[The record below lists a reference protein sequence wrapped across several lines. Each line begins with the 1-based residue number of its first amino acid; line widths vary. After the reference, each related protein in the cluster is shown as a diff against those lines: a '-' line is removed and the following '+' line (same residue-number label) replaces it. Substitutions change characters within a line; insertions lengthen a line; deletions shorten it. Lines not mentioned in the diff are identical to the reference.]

1 MLRPRRRL
9 EEYLGQRVERAPCG
23 LFVGKRKAGAMG
35 DGGRDGAHL
44 GKIGLNCFDKFD
56 ELSAGIFSKNCACLL
71 QPALDHH
78 RYPYAVLAKFT
89 AIKEAKLKRMIMEF
103 LSDTSGA
110 TAIEYG
116 LIAAGISI
124 AIIVAVNGLG
134 TNLNTMFTSVN
145 NSLK

>member
-1 MLRPRRRL
+1 L
-9 EEYLGQRVERAPCG
+9 V
-23 LFVGKRKAGAMG
+23 
-35 DGGRDGAHL
+35 
-44 GKIGLNCFDKFD
+44 KIGLNCFDKFD
-56 ELSAGIFSKNCACLL
+56 ELSARIFSKNRACLL
-71 QPALDHH
+71 QPALDL
-78 RYPYAVLAKFT
+78 YAVLANFM
-89 AIKEAKLKRMIMEF
+89 AIILKEAKLKRKIMEF

>member
-1 MLRPRRRL
+1 M
-9 EEYLGQRVERAPCG
+9 V
-23 LFVGKRKAGAMG
+23 
-35 DGGRDGAHL
+35 
-44 GKIGLNCFDKFD
+44 KIGLNCFDKFD
-56 ELSAGIFSKNCACLL
+56 ELSARIFSKNCACLL

-78 RYPYAVLAKFT
+78 RYPYAVLAKST
-89 AIKEAKLKRMIMEF
+89 ASNLKEAKLKRKIMEF